1 MNDKYSCSILSD
13 RLYFDVT
20 FILEATYDIY
30 VIDLKL
36 NNSTSLIF
44 FIHFIHIAFLFN
56 INCLYMK
63 VRVYF

>member
-13 RLYFDVT
+13 RLYLDVT
-20 FILEATYDIY
+20 FILEATYEIY

-44 FIHFIHIAFLFN
+44 
-56 INCLYMK
+56 LYIL
-63 VRVYF
+63 YTLPFC

>member
-20 FILEATYDIY
+20 FILEATYEIY
-30 VIDLKL
+30 VNDLKL

-44 FIHFIHIAFLFN
+44 
-56 INCLYMK
+56 LYILYTLPFCSILI
-63 VRVYF
+63 VCI

>member
-13 RLYFDVT
+13 RLFFDVT
-20 FILEATYDIY
+20 FILEATYEIY

-44 FIHFIHIAFLFN
+44 
-56 INCLYMK
+56 LYILYTLPFCSILI
-63 VRVYF
+63 VCI

>member
-20 FILEATYDIY
+20 FILEATYEIY

-36 NNSTSLIF
+36 NNSPSLIF
-44 FIHFIHIAFLFN
+44 
-56 INCLYMK
+56 LYILYTLPFCSILI
-63 VRVYF
+63 VCI

>member
-20 FILEATYDIY
+20 FILEATYEIY

-36 NNSTSLIF
+36 NNFTSLIF
-44 FIHFIHIAFLFN
+44 
-56 INCLYMK
+56 LYILYTLPFCSILI
-63 VRVYF
+63 VCI

>member
-20 FILEATYDIY
+20 FILEATYEIY

-44 FIHFIHIAFLFN
+44 
-56 INCLYMK
+56 LYILYTLPFCSILI
-63 VRVYF
+63 VWI

>member
-20 FILEATYDIY
+20 FILEATYEIY

-44 FIHFIHIAFLFN
+44 YTFYTHCLFVQ
-56 INCLYMK
+56 Y
-63 VRVYF
+63 

>member
-20 FILEATYDIY
+20 FILEATYEIY

-36 NNSTSLIF
+36 NNSTSLI
-44 FIHFIHIAFLFN
+44 L
-56 INCLYMK
+56 LYILYTLPFCSILI
-63 VRVYF
+63 VCI

>member
-20 FILEATYDIY
+20 FILEATYEIY

-36 NNSTSLIF
+36 NNSTSLILL
-44 FIHFIHIAFLFN
+44 FI
-56 INCLYMK
+56 LYTLPFCSILI
-63 VRVYF
+63 VCI

>member
-20 FILEATYDIY
+20 FILEATYEIY

-44 FIHFIHIAFLFN
+44 
-56 INCLYMK
+56 LYILYTLPFYSILI
-63 VRVYF
+63 VCI

>member
-20 FILEATYDIY
+20 FILEATYEIY

-44 FIHFIHIAFLFN
+44 
-56 INCLYMK
+56 LYILYTLPFCSILI
-63 VRVYF
+63 V